1 MTNERV
7 AVWNRNTLL
16 CDRARVARTPKDR
29 RSGLLGAYGLYAGE
43 GLLITPCSAIH
54 TVGMR
59 FPIDV
64 VFADANGCVLLCGE
78 SIAPGHQFN
87 CLDAVLGLELPAGMI
102 ESSGT
107 QAGDFLRFDYFTG

>member
-1 MTNERV
+1 MTSERV

-16 CDRARVARTPKDR
+16 CDRARVARTPADR
-29 RSGLLGAYGLYAGE
+29 RSGLLGSYGLYAGE

-64 VFADANGCVLLCGE
+64 VFADANGYVLLCGE

-87 CLDAVLGLELPAGMI
+87 CLDAILGLELPAGVI

-107 QAGDFLRFDYFTG
+107 QAGDFLRFDYFTI